1 MAATKSGRSKTG
13 PSKRNRMAGN
23 GKNKR
28 PKSNES
34 TGRDYTYDKKYQ
46 KKKKGPGSVEDRT
59 ERGKARRL
67 MEKAGKVRKGDGKDV
82 DHIKPKKKGGSNS
95 ISNLR
100 VMSASRNRTLANK
113 KTGRKTK
120 KA

>member
-1 MAATKSGRSKTG
+1 
-13 PSKRNRMAGN
+13 MAGN

-46 KKKKGPGSVEDRT
+46 KKKKGPGSVEDRAD
-59 ERGKARRL
+59 RGKARSL

-82 DHIKPKKKGGSNS
+82 DHIKTKKAGGTSKR
-95 ISNLR
+95 SNLR
-100 VMSASRNRTLANK
+100 VLSASENRAAANRK
-113 KTGRKTK
+113 KRTKTK
-120 KA
+120 RA